1 VGHTNSGSYHGL
13 IFEKTRPKGPW
24 ALCFFEFLCYNTQM
38 ETDQLLAHAKAR
50 FGHAAAK
57 KLLKEKYQARMTFAH
72 AGGMWCAGPEL
83 QTTLLSCPDSEAV
96 LLDLY
101 ENPVKINTR
110 ELLAMSQQRW
120 QEQMNAW
127 LVEYQQ
133 CEQQR

>member
-1 VGHTNSGSYHGL
+1 
-13 IFEKTRPKGPW
+13 
-24 ALCFFEFLCYNTQM
+24 
-38 ETDQLLAHAKAR
+38 
-50 FGHAAAK
+50 
-57 KLLKEKYQARMTFAH
+57 
-72 AGGMWCAGPEL
+72 
-83 QTTLLSCPDSEAV
+83 V